1 MRASCMRTKKSL
13 SLGQINSGKS
23 ADCHRRLKTLEL
35 NEFVELVRVVVYL
48 LQRDAKEMHLINVSP
63 NYPAVSSYNL
73 ETPS

>member
-13 SLGQINSGKS
+13 SLEQINSGKS